1 MFLIIFLFTINL
13 SAQNKIIQSKYSLSL
28 GAYSLTV
35 SINNVSSIKALNE
48 SSLYLIRS
56 GPITSENFITNA
68 SFVDAD
74 GKGFIASLVEDTI
87 STDNFSVPL
96 LHYIITE
103 SKWSIFADNSIPLA
117 HRFPDEAF
125 SIVHQLYKQN
135 DISHLAFG
143 FSKYMTYRGYLY
155 FGGLPKEE
163 KESQYEAKCKVKSDD
178 YYWGCDLEYVYFGDR
193 KYDMYI
199 NANYSK
205 FSTNHFNI
213 LAPVSFLTYMKNTVF
228 KEMIERRK
236 CMFMNTNMYHFFHCD
251 CDTIDKFPDLHFVFE
266 GKVFTVKMV
275 NLFEI
280 YDPSALGVEYC
291 EFLISKNNINENEWS
306 FGAIFLQN
314 YATQFDYETNDVTF
328 YSNHRFKSFNVD
340 SSWYIVNIILL
351 SIGIIYQLYIL
362 HYKYI

>member
-56 GPITSENFITNA
+56 GPITSENFITTA

-96 LHYIITE
+96 LHDIITE

-155 FGGLPKEE
+155 FSGLPKEE

-314 YATQFDYETNDVTF
+314 YAINFDYETNDVTF
-328 YSNHRFKSFNVD
+328 YSIRPFKSFNVD
-340 SSWYIVNIILL
+340 CSWYIVNIILL
-351 SIGIIYQLYIL
+351 SIGIIYNLYINR
-362 HYKYI
+362 YKN